1 MGSEKDFISSLS
13 ELRAASRRN
22 TERVTLLRSKIKRGY
37 NALLQQLSLS
47 AFLVRK
53 FKEYTSNLS
62 FWDYF
67 EK

>member
-22 TERVTLLRSKIKRGY
+22 AERVTLLRSKIKRGY
-37 NALLQQLSLS
+37 NALLQQLTLF
-47 AFLVRK
+47 AFLGRML
-53 FKEYTSNLS
+53 KEYTSDFS
-62 FWDYF
+62 FWDFF

>member
-22 TERVTLLRSKIKRGY
+22 AERVTLLHSKIKRGY
-37 NALLQQLSLS
+37 NVLLQQLSLS

>member
-22 TERVTLLRSKIKRGY
+22 AERVTLLRSKIKRGY
-37 NALLQQLSLS
+37 NALLQQLSFS
-47 AFLVRK
+47 AFLGRK
-53 FKEYTSNLS
+53 LKEYTANFS
-62 FWDYF
+62 FWDFF

>member
-22 TERVTLLRSKIKRGY
+22 AERVTLLRSKIKRGY
-37 NALLQQLSLS
+37 NVLLQQLSLS

-53 FKEYTSNLS
+53 LKEYTANFS